1 MFDVMA
7 GTVLVY
13 AVLAVVIG
21 VVALVDQVRR

>member
-7 GTVLVY
+7 ETVLVY